1 MGRLVVGDQDQLGT
15 VKGGPDLDLS
25 YVPYYFGGVDPEF
38 DRNRW
43 GSRHWKRLH
52 SGKEKEIDALLSS
65 HTCYA
70 KDSFHSRSRWK
81 VPRFP
86 EWLAGIHLLINMFFL
101 HQMGQWVSPAISPG
115 LHGTAQ
121 CVGRRQESSD
131 RWTVLR
137 YWEHL
142 LGESTWD
149 FIYKIIVTAF
159 RAVIWGIDIVSSICF
174 VVNWYCYRGWE
185 RDFAYYYH
193 YF

>member
-52 SGKEKEIDALLSS
+52 SGNKRNRRFIILPHVLCQRFISLEISMES
-65 HTCYA
+65 
-70 KDSFHSRSRWK
+70 
-81 VPRFP
+81 FP

-101 HQMGQWVSPAISPG
+101 HQVGQWVSPAISPG

-159 RAVIWGIDIVSSICF
+159 RVVIRGIDIVSSIYF